1 MKAIKAK
8 DAYKSSNYLNLAENE
23 QTGFPSP
30 ANDHLEHTLSLDEL
44 IVKRPAST
52 FYVRAEG
59 NAMEISGIR
68 EGDLLVVDRSV
79 RPERDQIV
87 IVAIEEEC
95 IIRKMVRKGSHIYL
109 VSDQTNIQPIRIKPD
124 MNWIIWGVVT
134 HVIRKISKVT

>member
-1 MKAIKAK
+1 MQNMKAK
-8 DAYKSSNYLNLAENE
+8 DAHKSTNYLNLAENE

-59 NAMEISGIR
+59 NEMNTSGIR
-68 EGDLLVVDRSV
+68 DQDLLVVDRSV
-79 RPERDQIV
+79 KPSSGQVV

-95 IIRKMVRKGSHIYL
+95 LVRKLIIRGGHIYL
-109 VSDQTNIQPIRIKPD
+109 ISDQNDRQPIRVKPE
-124 MNWIIWGVVT
+124 MNWIIWGTVT
-134 HVIRKISKVT
+134 HVIRNMTKA